1 MSSIPEREA
10 KIHMNMFRRPPMT
23 LVKGKGARVEDSD
36 GKSYVDCVAG
46 IAVDALG
53 HGHSGLAEVIA
64 EQAKKLIHVSNLY
77 YSEPQVKLGE
87 MLITRAVSIGYFL

>member
-53 HGHSGLAEVIA
+53 LVI
-64 EQAKKLIHVSNLY
+64 
-77 YSEPQVKLGE
+77 LGSQR
-87 MLITRAVSIGYFL
+87 LLLNRQKN